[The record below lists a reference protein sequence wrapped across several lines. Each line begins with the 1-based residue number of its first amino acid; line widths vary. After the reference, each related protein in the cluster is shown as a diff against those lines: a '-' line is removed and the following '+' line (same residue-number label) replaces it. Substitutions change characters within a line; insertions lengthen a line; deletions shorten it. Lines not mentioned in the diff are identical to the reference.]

1 MIAYLLKRSPVL
13 NRQIRVS
20 LREGGRMK
28 AFTAGFAFL
37 LGLWLAAPAAAQS
50 TTLRVGF
57 NGFYG
62 AAPFYLGQ
70 DAGIFRK
77 QNIALEMVFI
87 AGGSVSTQAL
97 LGKSLDIL
105 LTGG

>member
-1 MIAYLLKRSPVL
+1 
-13 NRQIRVS
+13 
-20 LREGGRMK
+20 MK

-37 LGLWLAAPAAAQS
+37 LGLGLSSAAALAQP

-105 LTGG
+105 LTGGPPFLNAYVRGAKLK